1 MSGKGRILLQSCKD
15 DVNNYFVFSCV
26 GVMMM
31 VMMVEVT
38 MNLVVVPLPRII
50 VATSVPSLGS
60 LPPVLAVQV
69 DLS

>member
-1 MSGKGRILLQSCKD
+1 MSGNGRILLQSCKD
-15 DVNNYFVFSCV
+15 NVNDYFIFSCV
-26 GVMMM
+26 GVIIM
-31 VMMVEVT
+31 VMMVVVT
-38 MNLVVVPLPRII
+38 MNLAVVPMPRIV